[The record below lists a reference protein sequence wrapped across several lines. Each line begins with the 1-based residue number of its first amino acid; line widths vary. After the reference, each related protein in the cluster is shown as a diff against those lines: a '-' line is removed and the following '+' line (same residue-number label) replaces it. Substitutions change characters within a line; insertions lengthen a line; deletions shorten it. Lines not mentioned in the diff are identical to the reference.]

1 MNKSLVLYGSKNKLT
16 LAHKRVSNS
25 KQPAYYVRVETV
37 VGNVYDALREAQ
49 PMDDETV
56 IISIPLD

>member
-1 MNKSLVLYGSKNKLT
+1 
-16 LAHKRVSNS
+16 
-25 KQPAYYVRVETV
+25 VETV

-49 PMDDETV
+49 PMDEETV